1 MGFCQIIK
9 IVSKIGLPLHNSIHA
24 MNSAA
29 RVVQKI
35 FSNDSQEK
43 FQKPINSYDND
54 NESLIYVLY
63 VPALWAHNYFLLFRL
78 FISLI

>member
-9 IVSKIGLPLHNSIHA
+9 IVSKIGLLLHNSIHA

-35 FSNDSQEK
+35 FLNDSQEK
-43 FQKPINSYDND
+43 FQKPINS
-54 NESLIYVLY
+54 
-63 VPALWAHNYFLLFRL
+63 
-78 FISLI
+78 